1 MKTNRVKA
9 YHKVSPFKVVMT
21 IIFAILIFG
30 VFFYRIFGTLPED
43 SFLKPEYLSYAC
55 VCLCFLLSLL
65 FVRIDSKKILMTLIL
80 AVCVVADYFLI
91 LNPSE
96 EGRFIGLCIF
106 CLAQLLLAIYTLL
119 LNKGIGSRVA
129 NLAIR
134 VALCLVAYYVLPL
147 YFTLGTTEFIAVMY
161 IINFLVSLAVLLWH
175 IKTEW
180 LTFVGFLLFFLCDIV
195 VGLTNGGF
203 EILQMTGS
211 FVDFLTTH
219 DVSFWLY
226 IPGLFGIATSAVF
239 SKIKTEV

>member
-1 MKTNRVKA
+1 
-9 YHKVSPFKVVMT
+9 MT

-30 VFFYRIFGTLPED
+30 AFFYRIFGTFPED

-55 VCLCFLLSLL
+55 VFLCFSLALL
-65 FVRIDSKKILMTLIL
+65 FIRIDAKKILLTLIL
-80 AVCVVADYFLI
+80 AVCAVADYFLI
-91 LNPSE
+91 LAPSE
-96 EGRFIGLCIF
+96 KNKFVGLCVF
-106 CLAQLLLAIYTLL
+106 CVAQFLLVIYTLF

-134 VALCLVAYYVLPL
+134 VALCLVAYYVLPI
-147 YFTLGTTEFIAVMY
+147 YFTLGTTELVSVMY
-161 IINFLVSLAVLLWH
+161 IINFLVSLLVLLGH

-203 EILQMTGS
+203 EILQLTGS